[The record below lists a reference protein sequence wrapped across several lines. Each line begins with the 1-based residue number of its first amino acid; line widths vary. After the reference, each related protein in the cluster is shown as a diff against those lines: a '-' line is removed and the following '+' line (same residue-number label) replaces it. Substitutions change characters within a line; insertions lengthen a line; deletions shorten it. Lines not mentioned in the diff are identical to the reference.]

1 MWRDRTTGFSR
12 SEFRRWSVILVAAAA
27 LVLVWTG
34 VASAA
39 PATVVHKGPSDR
51 RYIALTFDDNYVTA
65 QSVATLRALM
75 KNEVPATLFL
85 IGSPVSS
92 TPAIN
97 NEILK
102 GMQRG
107 LFEVGD
113 HSWSHPQL
121 TKLSAAALA
130 QQIGGGTDAF
140 RAATGARTV
149 PLFRPP
155 YGATNSQVA
164 AVAGS
169 EGFRHLV
176 LWDVDPR
183 DWENRSAA
191 SIADHVIS
199 RAHNGAIVVLHLS
212 AAHTAEAIP
221 VIVSTLRARGYK
233 FVTVSTM
240 LKGDRLF
247 LDVEAGSVVGQAVAR
262 MVRQGHMNGYD
273 GNYFGPTDT
282 ITRAQV
288 AKVAVL
294 VGGLHTETVENA
306 GRPSFSDVRPLRDSN
321 GALIPYPFDFIEE
334 AAGAGLVV
342 GSLGPAGQM
351 AFRPNEAISRVQL
364 AQIIARMVRQLKGYG
379 PHSPAVRAAS
389 FTDVPGYAAVDVALV
404 AGLGLMT
411 GYSNGTFAPWSGA
424 QRGHVAV
431 VMSRYLDLP
440 VSVGSAAQAGSAA
453 QPGE

>member
-1 MWRDRTTGFSR
+1 MRMDRATRFSR
-12 SEFRRWSVILVAAAA
+12 PGLRGWGVVLMAVIA
-27 LVLVWTG
+27 LFLVWTG

-39 PATVVHKGPSDR
+39 SATVIHKGPSDR
-51 RYIALTFDDNYVTA
+51 KYIALTFDDNYVAA
-65 QSVATLRALM
+65 QSVATLRALI

-85 IGSPVSS
+85 VGSPVSS
-92 TPAIN
+92 TSAIN

-121 TKLSAAALA
+121 TKLSVAAMA

-149 PLFRPP
+149 PLFRPR

-164 AVAGS
+164 AVGGS
-169 EGFRHLV
+169 EGFRYLV
-176 LWDVDPR
+176 LWDIDPR
-183 DWENRSAA
+183 DWENRSAS
-191 SIADHVIS
+191 SIAEHIIS

-221 VIVSTLRARGYK
+221 VIVSTLRARGYE

-240 LKGDRLF
+240 MKGDRLF
-247 LDVEAGSVVGQAVAR
+247 LDLETGSAVGQAVAG
-262 MVRQGHMNGYD
+262 MVQRGHMSGYD

-288 AKVAVL
+288 AKVATL
-294 VGGLHTETVENA
+294 VGGLHTDTVENA
-306 GRPSFSDVRPLRDSN
+306 GRPSFSDVRPLRDTN
-321 GALIPYPFDFIEE
+321 GAPVAYPFDFVEE
-334 AAGAGLVV
+334 AAAAGLVV
-342 GSLGPAGQM
+342 GSAGPTGTM

-364 AQIIARMVRQLKGYG
+364 AQILARMVRQLKGYG
-379 PHSPAVRAAS
+379 LDSPAVRAAS
-389 FTDVPGYAAVDVALV
+389 FTDVPDYATADVALV
-404 AGLGLMT
+404 AGLGLMS
-411 GYSNGTFAPWSGA
+411 GYSNGTFVPWAGA
-424 QRGHVAV
+424 QRGHVALT
-431 VMSRYLDLP
+431 MSRYLDLP
-440 VSVGSAAQAGSAA
+440 APPGSMAQSA
-453 QPGE
+453 E